1 MNLFSSVKSGRW
13 TTSRCVPLQRD
24 ILGTDLSY
32 IQPSAIFAGPC
43 PSSAARLRAHSRT
56 AGDFNATASLIDV
69 FITLLSIFTA
79 SHACA
84 PLRLKIA
91 CNSHTA
97 ASAAQQ

>member
-1 MNLFSSVKSGRW
+1 M
-13 TTSRCVPLQRD
+13 QRN

-69 FITLLSIFTA
+69 FVTLLGILSLP
-79 SHACA
+79 CA
-84 PLRLKIA
+84 PLSLKIA
-91 CNSHTA
+91 CYSHTTQLHG
-97 ASAAQQ
+97 AAQQ